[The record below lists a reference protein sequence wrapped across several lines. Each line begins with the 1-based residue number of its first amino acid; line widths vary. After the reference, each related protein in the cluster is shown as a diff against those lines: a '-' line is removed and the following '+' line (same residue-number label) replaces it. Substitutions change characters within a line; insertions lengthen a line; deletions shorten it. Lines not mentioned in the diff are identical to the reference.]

1 MKEKITELSN
11 LEKLRKQI
19 RNNYILITTIYIT
32 IIVLLT
38 IYINNIVLKSILILL
53 ILTILIETYNLIDK
67 TSKKLKKYKELYR
80 NFFIEKALPNIN
92 MNNLVYEQNSG
103 HVKNNILDTKLFE
116 VTKDNIEFN
125 SNNLIRGYKRNIY
138 FHQADL
144 LIKKKSNKQEIP
156 DKLIFKGKYLII
168 TLPKQLKSSIKII
181 DKNIKIKENNNKI
194 KTNNQKFN
202 QIFNI
207 YSSSN
212 DEVLNILTEKLQKD
226 LLCIKELTNNKIL
239 LCLKDNEFHLA
250 IYTNKESFLPT
261 NIFSK
266 INPNTSIKE
275 IIEEFNLTE
284 KILEIL
290 EDNNILK

>member
-67 TSKKLKKYKELYR
+67 TSK
-80 NFFIEKALPNIN
+80 EKALSNIN

-156 DKLIFKGKYLII
+156 DKLIFKGELHY
-168 TLPKQLKSSIKII
+168 
-181 DKNIKIKENNNKI
+181 
-194 KTNNQKFN
+194 
-202 QIFNI
+202 
-207 YSSSN
+207 
-212 DEVLNILTEKLQKD
+212 EK
-226 LLCIKELTNNKIL
+226 
-239 LCLKDNEFHLA
+239 
-250 IYTNKESFLPT
+250 
-261 NIFSK
+261 
-266 INPNTSIKE
+266 
-275 IIEEFNLTE
+275 
-284 KILEIL
+284 
-290 EDNNILK
+290 